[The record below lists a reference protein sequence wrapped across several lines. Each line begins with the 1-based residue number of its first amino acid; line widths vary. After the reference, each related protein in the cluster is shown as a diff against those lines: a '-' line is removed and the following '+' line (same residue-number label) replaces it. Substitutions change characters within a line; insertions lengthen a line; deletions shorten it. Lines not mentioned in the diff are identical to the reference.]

1 MNANVSN
8 ISSRQIAGYHRMAVG
23 NVIVT
28 ALYDGTV
35 ALNPLNFSGITDDQR
50 LSSLQNLFLATEGM
64 IDTSV
69 NAWVI
74 DSGSRILLVDVGSGT
89 VAGPSM
95 GRLLENLEA
104 AGYKAEDVDALL
116 ITHLH
121 IDHVSGAA
129 DEQGKAVY
137 PNATMYA
144 SKADAD
150 FWLNDE
156 TQATLPEEQDN
167 FVKFAKDGVAPYA
180 AAGRF
185 VTFKDG
191 DVLEDGL
198 LTVVAFP
205 GHTPGHSGFRL
216 ESNGQT
222 LLFWGDIAHM
232 PAIQLAHASAT
243 ISLDIDPVQAV
254 ASRERALKLAAETG
268 WLIAGSHAPFPGF
281 GRIRKDAEGHSWVPA
296 EYAALPTRG

>member
-1 MNANVSN
+1 MV
-8 ISSRQIAGYHRMAVG
+8 IGD
-23 NVIVT
+23 VIVT

-35 ALNPLNFSGITDDQR
+35 AINPLNFAGVTDGQR
-50 LSSLQNLFLATEGM
+50 LTALKRLFLATEGK
-64 IDTSV
+64 IDTAV
-69 NAWVI
+69 NAWII
-74 DSGSRILLVDVGSGT
+74 DTGSRVILVDAGSGT
-89 VAGPSM
+89 VAGPTM

-104 AGYKAEDVDALL
+104 AGYKAGAVNALL

-129 DEQGKAVY
+129 DEQGKAVF

-144 SKADAD
+144 AKADAD
-150 FWLNDE
+150 FWLNDA

-180 AAGRF
+180 AASRF
-185 VTFKDG
+185 VTFSDG

-216 ESNGQT
+216 ERAGET
-222 LLFWGDIAHM
+222 LLFWGDIAHL
-232 PAIQLAHASAT
+232 PAVQLAHASAT
-243 ISLDIDPVQAV
+243 ISLDIDPAQAV
-254 ASRERALKLAAETG
+254 ASRERALKLATDTG
-268 WLIAGSHAPFPGF
+268 WLIAGSHAPFPGI
-281 GRIRKDAEGHSWVPA
+281 GRVRKDADGHSWVPA
-296 EYAALPTRG
+296 EYAALPVRG